1 MESLLVLC
9 LLKLGLCACFGESD
23 LVPCLTAGWACVYV
37 TIYIR
42 EETPETLISL
52 LFLTLMNFYIF
63 QLCSMAYLCPGS
75 ITENSSV
82 IVNESLSKTKECAC
96 MCVVRKLGNKYKLS
110 HEKLY

>member
-23 LVPCLTAGWACVYV
+23 LVPCLTTGWACVYV

-52 LFLTLMNFYIF
+52 LFNPDEFLHFPAVQHGIF
-63 QLCSMAYLCPGS
+63 MP
-75 ITENSSV
+75 
-82 IVNESLSKTKECAC
+82 
-96 MCVVRKLGNKYKLS
+96 R
-110 HEKLY
+110 LYH